1 MELPGSSPS
10 QSATDVAQVQSPSRR
25 AIINNGYKT
34 KNVAEVWRGIQT
46 AFSNGHHEDHELLW
60 WCLCRAVYH
69 GQSDVVRYLLEHE
82 SVQVDSLYPL
92 RVAASP
98 STQLFQVL
106 VHHGWNIN
114 QSDPDHG
121 FSGAQ
126 YLLQLVCADESLVRW
141 CLDHGASVEDPGHTD
156 SYHCPP
162 LLEIAADVRTVA
174 IFTPLQS
181 QGAQLSPCNL
191 HRAVG
196 SAAAYSSD
204 TERLSV
210 RLAMVKYLVDELGLD
225 NNALDTETQDF
236 NHWETLLCYAARIAH
251 GGEEV
256 VRFLLGRGADP
267 YVKDC
272 WGVHDAFSLAET
284 VKEFRSLR
292 AAT

>member
-1 MELPGSSPS
+1 MERNTNGLLKW
-10 QSATDVAQVQSPSRR
+10 TSRR
-25 AIINNGYKT
+25 P
-34 KNVAEVWRGIQT
+34 
-46 AFSNGHHEDHELLW
+46 LW

-69 GQSDVVRYLLEHE
+69 GQSDVVRYLLEQE

-126 YLLQLVCADESLVRW
+126 L
-141 CLDHGASVEDPGHTD
+141 EDPGHTD

-196 SAAAYSSD
+196 SAAAHSSD
-204 TERLSV
+204 AERLSV

-225 NNALDTETQDF
+225 INALDTETQDF